1 MSNLQKDEEMLLP
14 WLSEEQVERCKD
26 GLKETIEN
34 I

>member
-26 GLKETIEN
+26 GLKGR
-34 I
+34 